1 MLAFLNN
8 KNATIIR
15 NITYLFLT
23 KGFSV
28 EKKQH
33 KKLLFNVLLLKA
45 TIVFCNFIF
54 EKLWSSNLRGSK
66 IRNKKIY

>member
-33 KKLLFNVLLLKA
+33 KKLPFNVLLLKA
-45 TIVFCNFIF
+45 TIVVCDFIF
-54 EKLWSSNLRGSK
+54 EKLWSSNLR
-66 IRNKKIY
+66 NKKIY